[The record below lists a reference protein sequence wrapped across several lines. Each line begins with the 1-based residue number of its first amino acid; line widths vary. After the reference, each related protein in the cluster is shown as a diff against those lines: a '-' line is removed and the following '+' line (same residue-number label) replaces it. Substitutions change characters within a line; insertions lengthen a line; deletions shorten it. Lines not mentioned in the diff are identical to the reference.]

1 MNFVCDIASCIGN
14 ILSFLFD
21 KLWWKDYGIPL
32 IGTVGVPLVVWIL
45 TRYYGADKAEE
56 RKEIR
61 QLKDNLDFLTSVSL
75 ISLNSLDFLKKRLNE
90 IHTKIANVNRELTD
104 KQIQL
109 EQINFDEICYGFV
122 FDNVFN
128 GVDLPKYAGCIEY
141 NPMFMENIILVKS
154 LLSATK
160 NYIDERNQI
169 ISSLASCENN
179 TARLNRY
186 QGFIKSEQENMDKFI
201 FDVHRMVILLVMIIE
216 AIQEFPQKIKKLRL
230 INVKFT
236 ESQMR
241 LIKEA
246 ENAAPKKEV
255 VDDQ

>member
-1 MNFVCDIASCIGN
+1 MNCLVN
-14 ILSFLFD
+14 IWNSFINSFLFD
-21 KLWWKDYGIPL
+21 GPWWKDYGIPL

-90 IHTKIANVNRELTD
+90 IHTKITNINRELKD
-104 KQIQL
+104 NRVQL
-109 EQINFDEICYGFV
+109 EQVNLDEICYGFV

-128 GVDLPKYAGCIEY
+128 SIELPKYARCIEC
-141 NPMFMENIILVKS
+141 NPIFMENIILVKS

-169 ISSLASCENN
+169 ISSLASCEND

-241 LIKEA
+241 LIKEV
-246 ENAAPKKEV
+246 ENAAPKKDE
-255 VDDQ
+255 DNDE

>member
-1 MNFVCDIASCIGN
+1 M
-14 ILSFLFD
+14 
-21 KLWWKDYGIPL
+21 
-32 IGTVGVPLVVWIL
+32 
-45 TRYYGADKAEE
+45 
-56 RKEIR
+56 
-61 QLKDNLDFLTSVSL
+61 Q
-75 ISLNSLDFLKKRLNE
+75 
-90 IHTKIANVNRELTD
+90 
-104 KQIQL
+104 
-109 EQINFDEICYGFV
+109 
-122 FDNVFN
+122 
-128 GVDLPKYAGCIEY
+128 
-141 NPMFMENIILVKS
+141 
-154 LLSATK
+154 TK

-246 ENAAPKKEV
+246 ENAAPKKGV
-255 VDDQ
+255 VNDQ